1 MKPMTPKRTRRLR
14 ARAAAINPH
23 DEEFEDYGPE
33 PNMKLSH
40 AFIVVLLLHVIA
52 VGGLYAFNSLKQGK
66 HAKAGVATKTTAP
79 VAAPQEPEQKPAA
92 RQGASE
98 SKEASAAKN
107 LEVARTKA
115 GSEPVKASREALK
128 PVAESAKPAAKPV
141 AKTAVQG
148 SKSLFQKAAALTALG
163 GGAAKA
169 TAQDAPA
176 QPSAAVAE
184 PSQVAKSYE
193 VKAGDTITK
202 IASSLGVTI
211 PDLEK
216 ANGMTGNAVLQV
228 GQVLKV
234 PEKSAVTTSAATTA
248 APAASVAAA
257 DQSASGAQAA
267 SAESTPAVGVTEYTV
282 VKGDNP
288 WKIAKKFKISQ
299 EELMKANGN
308 PDPKKI
314 QIGQKLKIPASAKA
328 AKQAK

>member
-1 MKPMTPKRTRRLR
+1 MKPMTPKRTRSLR

-66 HAKAGVATKTTAP
+66 HAKAGVAAKTTAAA
-79 VAAPQEPEQKPAA
+79 AAPQEPEQKTTAK
-92 RQGASE
+92 QGASE
-98 SKEASAAKN
+98 SKEASVAKSSD
-107 LEVARTKA
+107 VAKTKA
-115 GSEPVKASREALK
+115 GGEPLKVSRETLK
-128 PVAESAKPAAKPV
+128 PVAESTKPA

-148 SKSLFQKAAALTALG
+148 SKSLIQKAAALTAIG
-163 GGAAKA
+163 GGTAKA
-169 TAQDAPA
+169 TAQEAPA
-176 QPSAAVAE
+176 QAAAAATT
-184 PSQVAKSYE
+184 PSQEAKSYE

-202 IASSLGVTI
+202 IASTLGVTI

-228 GQVLKV
+228 GQALKV
-234 PEKSAVTTSAATTA
+234 PEKSAAVAAEVSAKPDQAPAVAPAATQEA
-248 APAASVAAA
+248 APAA
-257 DQSASGAQAA
+257 G
-267 SAESTPAVGVTEYTV
+267 GTEYTV

-314 QIGQKLKIPASAKA
+314 QIGQKLKIPSSAKPS
-328 AKQAK
+328 K